1 MITDPNQRAFS
12 NKQYT
17 RVSFLPNGATPYHP
31 PIASTPIFI
40 TLDGILPEGKRFSHP
55 LVVQIEDEDG
65 EILVSEPRFYI
76 HASAFTIQDAVVE
89 FKRVLVDE
97 LEALTSD
104 EEKLSSR
111 LRAQLHYLRTIIG
124 AA

>member
-1 MITDPNQRAFS
+1 MITDPIQRAFS

-31 PIASTPIFI
+31 PIASVPIFI
-40 TLDGILPEGKRFSHP
+40 TIDGILPKGMRFSHP

-76 HASAFTIQDAVVE
+76 HASASTVPDAIVE

-104 EEKLSSR
+104 EKKLASR
-111 LRAQLHYLRTIIG
+111 LRGQLHYLRTIIKV
-124 AA
+124 A